1 MAIPPQTTLALPALK
16 LPPGLLPSTILLT
29 ATLTAGYIFWLQ
41 GEIDAYAPPLMGIGL
56 WIFWRMD
63 HGGLLRAI
71 TSSLYTTVLTLL
83 IIDRARPHLIYL
95 KERWVQTEFSP
106 GLLLCAV
113 LIVFSWG
120 LSLLYRAR
128 ARLPLPPPPLP
139 RPKKV
144 KAPERLD
151 KEPPASKTKKD

>member
-1 MAIPPQTTLALPALK
+1 VALPPQTTLALPALK

-41 GEIDAYAPPLMGIGL
+41 GEIDPYAPPMMGIGL

-63 HGGLLRAI
+63 HGGVIRAV
-71 TSSLYTTVLTLL
+71 TSGLYTTTLTLL
-83 IIDRARPHLIYL
+83 VIDRARPHLIYL

-106 GLLLCAV
+106 GLLLCGV
-113 LIVFSWG
+113 LIVFAWG

-128 ARLPLPPPPLP
+128 ARLPIPPPLLP
-139 RPKKV
+139 PQKTIKT
-144 KAPERLD
+144 PERSD
-151 KEPPASKTKKD
+151 EADPISRAEEP